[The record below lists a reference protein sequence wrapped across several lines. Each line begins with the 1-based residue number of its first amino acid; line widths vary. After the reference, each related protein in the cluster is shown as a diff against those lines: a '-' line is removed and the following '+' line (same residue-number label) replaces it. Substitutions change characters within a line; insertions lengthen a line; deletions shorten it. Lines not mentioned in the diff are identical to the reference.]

1 MTSDRAPEPTPS
13 LWRDKRFRTFWL
25 GQTLSQFGDRIS
37 ELALPLIAVLVLD
50 AGPGQVGLLTAA
62 VWAPNIVS
70 IFVGSWVDQ
79 RRAKRPLLI
88 VADLL
93 RGAVLM
99 TIPLAYLLDALT
111 LGHLYVVALL
121 AGVGQVLFQTA
132 YMPFFVALVARDRY
146 LDANAKLSASR
157 SASFIAGPAVGG
169 VLVQL
174 FTAPGA
180 ILVDALTFFASALQI
195 GRVPVEERP
204 VAEANGQSLIRRAR
218 DGLAVVMRDPYLRA
232 GLGCATTINFFTFM
246 AQALLILFASRELGL
261 SAGAIG
267 LALGVGAVGGLVGA
281 VAAPRL
287 AVRFGVGPM
296 VAAGAVLFPAPL
308 ALLGLAGGPTWRAAA
323 VLAAV
328 EFVSGFGVM
337 LFDVNLNALQATVTP
352 DAVRSRVSGAYSTIN
367 YGIRPLGAL
376 LGGALGAWLGLRP
389 TLVLAAVGGVLSVLW
404 LLPSPIPAVR
414 TLAELE
420 PPEHHAS
427 ARAG

>member
-1 MTSDRAPEPTPS
+1 MTSDPSEAPSPS
-13 LWRDKRFRTFWL
+13 LWRDRRFRTFWI

-50 AGPGQVGLLTAA
+50 AGAGQVGLLTAA

-79 RRAKRPLLI
+79 RREKRRLLI

-93 RGAVLM
+93 RAAALA
-99 TIPLAYLLDALT
+99 TIPVAYLLDALT
-111 LGHLYVVALL
+111 LGHLYLVALL
-121 AGVGQVLFQTA
+121 AGVGQVLFSTS

-169 VLVQL
+169 ALVQL
-174 FTAPGA
+174 LTAPGA
-180 ILVDALTFFASALQI
+180 ILVDALTFVVSAVQI
-195 GRVPVEERP
+195 GRVRIEERP
-204 VAEANGQSLIRRAR
+204 VADAHGQSLLRRAR
-218 DGLAVVMRDPYLRA
+218 EGLALVVRHPYLRA

-246 AQALLILFASRELGL
+246 AQALLVLFASRDLGL
-261 SAGAIG
+261 SAGVIG

-287 AVRFGVGPM
+287 AERYGLGLM
-296 VAAGAVLFPAPL
+296 VAVGAILFPAPL
-308 ALLGLAGGPTWRAAA
+308 ALLALAGGPTWTAA
-323 VLAAV
+323 VVLGAV
-328 EFVSGFGVM
+328 EFLSGLGVM

-352 DAVRSRVSGAYSTIN
+352 DAVRSRVSGAFSTIN

-389 TLVLAAVGGVLSVLW
+389 TLVIAAVGGVLSVLW

-414 TLAELE
+414 SLADLE
-420 PPEHHAS
+420 PPDRHAP